1 MTYAND
7 CIRQEKIKIPAN
19 NLPDC
24 TIISIF
30 EIDDNYY
37 RVFSVCSQLKD
48 QFHYSG
54 RQREN
59 RAMHGSSLAAIWFG
73 HRSWGKQRVR
83 AYFLWRQIVCTM
95 IFILCAIIMLQAGIL
110 YRLWQQRRQAELLA
124 RNRLRY
130 IEEWLDLLYLY
141 NNDPVSFHTR
151 CKELASVKRLSN
163 RALCVIF
170 RVGKVGSIYVK
181 HHRIKAK
188 IVNVNKS
195 VGGDWDICQILSFSN
210 KTYRVYPVSITDKS
224 SCIIFYFTLLILRR
238 VFSVCY
244 RNRSSEL

>member
-1 MTYAND
+1 
-7 CIRQEKIKIPAN
+7 
-19 NLPDC
+19 
-24 TIISIF
+24 
-30 EIDDNYY
+30 
-37 RVFSVCSQLKD
+37 
-48 QFHYSG
+48 
-54 RQREN
+54 
-59 RAMHGSSLAAIWFG
+59 
-73 HRSWGKQRVR
+73 
-83 AYFLWRQIVCTM
+83 M

-163 RALCVIF
+163 YHIVNDSLRLSDCRGEKECLCLMEAGFSNRALCVIF

-195 VGGDWDICQILSFSN
+195 VGGD
-210 KTYRVYPVSITDKS
+210 
-224 SCIIFYFTLLILRR
+224 
-238 VFSVCY
+238 
-244 RNRSSEL
+244 

>member
-1 MTYAND
+1 MSVTIATSAND

-83 AYFLWRQIVCTM
+83 AYFFETTNCMHYDFHIVCHNTT
-95 IFILCAIIMLQAGIL
+95 
-110 YRLWQQRRQAELLA
+110 
-124 RNRLRY
+124 
-130 IEEWLDLLYLY
+130 
-141 NNDPVSFHTR
+141 VH
-151 CKELASVKRLSN
+151 
-163 RALCVIF
+163 
-170 RVGKVGSIYVK
+170 
-181 HHRIKAK
+181 
-188 IVNVNKS
+188 
-195 VGGDWDICQILSFSN
+195 
-210 KTYRVYPVSITDKS
+210 
-224 SCIIFYFTLLILRR
+224 
-238 VFSVCY
+238 
-244 RNRSSEL
+244 

>member
-1 MTYAND
+1 
-7 CIRQEKIKIPAN
+7 
-19 NLPDC
+19 
-24 TIISIF
+24 
-30 EIDDNYY
+30 
-37 RVFSVCSQLKD
+37 
-48 QFHYSG
+48 
-54 RQREN
+54 
-59 RAMHGSSLAAIWFG
+59 
-73 HRSWGKQRVR
+73 
-83 AYFLWRQIVCTM
+83 M

-163 RALCVIF
+163 YHIVNDSLRLSDCRRHRRSNLTPAEKEFLCLMEAGFSNRALCVIF

-195 VGGDWDICQILSFSN
+195 VGGDCGICQILSFSN
-210 KTYRVYPVSITDKS
+210 KAYRVYPASTTDKS
-224 SCIIFYFTLLILRR
+224 SCI
-238 VFSVCY
+238 SVCY
-244 RNRSSEL
+244 WNRSSEL

>member
-1 MTYAND
+1 
-7 CIRQEKIKIPAN
+7 
-19 NLPDC
+19 
-24 TIISIF
+24 
-30 EIDDNYY
+30 
-37 RVFSVCSQLKD
+37 
-48 QFHYSG
+48 
-54 RQREN
+54 
-59 RAMHGSSLAAIWFG
+59 
-73 HRSWGKQRVR
+73 
-83 AYFLWRQIVCTM
+83 M

-163 RALCVIF
+163 YHIVNDSLRLSDCRRHRRSNLTPAEKEFLCLMEAGFSNRALCVIF

-188 IVNVNKS
+188 IVNVNNLSAETEVYVRFYHFRIRHIGFIRRQQPINLHVFRFVTGIDPRNYNVYGTVCWQS
-195 VGGDWDICQILSFSN
+195 V
-210 KTYRVYPVSITDKS
+210 
-224 SCIIFYFTLLILRR
+224 LRI
-238 VFSVCY
+238 S
-244 RNRSSEL
+244 LQ

>member
-1 MTYAND
+1 
-7 CIRQEKIKIPAN
+7 
-19 NLPDC
+19 
-24 TIISIF
+24 
-30 EIDDNYY
+30 
-37 RVFSVCSQLKD
+37 
-48 QFHYSG
+48 
-54 RQREN
+54 
-59 RAMHGSSLAAIWFG
+59 MHGSSLAAIWFG

-83 AYFLWRQIVCTM
+83 AYFFETTNCMHYDFHIVCHNYV
-95 IFILCAIIMLQAGIL
+95 AAGIL

-163 RALCVIF
+163 YHIVNDSLRLSDCRRHRRSNLTPAEKEFLCLMEAGFSNRALCVIF

-195 VGGDWDICQILSFSN
+195 VGGD
-210 KTYRVYPVSITDKS
+210 
-224 SCIIFYFTLLILRR
+224 
-238 VFSVCY
+238 
-244 RNRSSEL
+244 

>member
-1 MTYAND
+1 
-7 CIRQEKIKIPAN
+7 
-19 NLPDC
+19 LPDC
-24 TIISIF
+24 IIISIF

-48 QFHYSG
+48 QFIIAVDSEGIVLCTALRLLLYGLVTGVGANKESVHTFS
-54 RQREN
+54 R
-59 RAMHGSSLAAIWFG
+59 
-73 HRSWGKQRVR
+73 
-83 AYFLWRQIVCTM
+83 RQIVCTM

-163 RALCVIF
+163 YHIVNDSLRLSDCRGHRRSNLTPAEKEFLCLMEAGFSNRALCVIF

-195 VGGDWDICQILSFSN
+195 VGGD
-210 KTYRVYPVSITDKS
+210 
-224 SCIIFYFTLLILRR
+224 
-238 VFSVCY
+238 
-244 RNRSSEL
+244 

>member
-1 MTYAND
+1 MPD
-7 CIRQEKIKIPAN
+7 CI
-19 NLPDC
+19 
-24 TIISIF
+24 IISIF
-30 EIDDNYY
+30 EIDELLSGFLCLLTTQRPISLIAVDSERIVLCTALRLLLYGLVSGVGANKES
-37 RVFSVCSQLKD
+37 VHTFS
-48 QFHYSG
+48 
-54 RQREN
+54 R
-59 RAMHGSSLAAIWFG
+59 
-73 HRSWGKQRVR
+73 
-83 AYFLWRQIVCTM
+83 RQIVCTM

-163 RALCVIF
+163 YHIVNDSLRLSDCRRHRRSNLTPAEKEFLCLMEAGFSNRALCVIF

-195 VGGDWDICQILSFSN
+195 VGGD
-210 KTYRVYPVSITDKS
+210 
-224 SCIIFYFTLLILRR
+224 
-238 VFSVCY
+238 
-244 RNRSSEL
+244 